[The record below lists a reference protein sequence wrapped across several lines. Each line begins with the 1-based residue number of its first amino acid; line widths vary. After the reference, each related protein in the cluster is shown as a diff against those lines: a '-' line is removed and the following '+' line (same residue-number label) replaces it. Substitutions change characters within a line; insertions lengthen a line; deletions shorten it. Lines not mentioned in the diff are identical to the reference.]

1 MTMNSPA
8 ASNFQETTMD
18 PMKNFEIPSDM
29 RKFAEQSVE
38 QARQA
43 FGGFINA
50 AQQAVNDMEGRATT
64 ARTGAKDMGEMA
76 MSFAQ
81 RNIMASFEFAQKL
94 VRARDVQEMMKLQ
107 SEYIQSQMQA
117 LNEQAKELGQ
127 SAAQAMDSA
136 KPKF

>member
-1 MTMNSPA
+1 
-8 ASNFQETTMD
+8 MD

-50 AQQAVNDMEGRATT
+50 AQQAVSEMEGRASM
-64 ARTGAKDMGEMA
+64 ARAGAKDVGEKA
-76 MSFAQ
+76 MTFAQ
-81 RNIMASFEFAQKL
+81 HNIMASFELAQKL
-94 VRARDVQEMMKLQ
+94 VRAKDVQEMMKLQ
-107 SEYIQSQMQA
+107 TDYIQSQMQA

-127 SAAQAMDSA
+127 SASQVAMDSA

>member
-1 MTMNSPA
+1 
-8 ASNFQETTMD
+8 MD
-18 PMKNFEIPSDM
+18 PMKGFEIPSDM

-50 AQQAVNDMEGRATT
+50 AQQAASDMEGRAST
-64 ARTGAKDMGEMA
+64 ARSGAKDVGEKA
-76 MSFAQ
+76 MTFAQ
-81 RNIMASFEFAQKL
+81 HNIMASFEFAQKL
-94 VRARDVQEMMKLQ
+94 VRAKDMQEMMKLQ
-107 SEYIQSQMQA
+107 AEYIQSQMQT

-127 SAAQAMDSA
+127 SASKVVMDSA

>member
-1 MTMNSPA
+1 
-8 ASNFQETTMD
+8 MD
-18 PMKNFEIPSDM
+18 HMKAFEIPPDM

-50 AQQAVNDMEGRATT
+50 AQQAVNDMEGRAST
-64 ARTGAKDMGEMA
+64 ARAGAQDVGEMA

-81 RNIMASFEFAQKL
+81 QNIMASFEFAQKL
-94 VRARDVQEMMKLQ
+94 LQAKDVQDVMKLQ
-107 SEYIQSQMQA
+107 ADYIQAQMGV

-127 SAAQAMDSA
+127 SASKVAMDSA
-136 KPKF
+136 RPKF

>member
-1 MTMNSPA
+1 
-8 ASNFQETTMD
+8 MD

-64 ARTGAKDMGEMA
+64 ARAGAKDVGEKA
-76 MSFAQ
+76 MTFAQ
-81 RNIMASFEFAQKL
+81 QNIMASFEFAKKL
-94 VRARDVQEMMKLQ
+94 LRARDVQEMMRLQ
-107 SEYIQSQMQA
+107 TEYIQSQMQA
-117 LNEQAKELGQ
+117 LNDQAKELGQ
-127 SAAQAMDSA
+127 SASKVAMDSA

>member
-1 MTMNSPA
+1 
-8 ASNFQETTMD
+8 MD

-50 AQQAVNDMEGRATT
+50 AQQAVSEMEGRASM
-64 ARTGAKDMGEMA
+64 ARSGAKDVGEMA
-76 MSFAQ
+76 MTFAQ

-94 VRARDVQEMMKLQ
+94 VRAKDMQEMMKLQ
-107 SEYIQSQMQA
+107 TDYIQSQMRV
-117 LNEQAKELGQ
+117 LNDQAKELGQ
-127 SAAQAMDSA
+127 SASKVAMDSA

>member
-1 MTMNSPA
+1 
-8 ASNFQETTMD
+8 MD

-50 AQQAVNDMEGRATT
+50 AQQAVSDMESRAST
-64 ARTGAKDMGEMA
+64 ARTGAKDMSEMA

-94 VRARDVQEMMKLQ
+94 VRARDVQEVMKLQ
-107 SEYIQSQMQA
+107 TEYIQSQMQA
-117 LNEQAKELGQ
+117 LNEQAKEMGQ
-127 SAAQAMDSA
+127 TVSKAATDAT

>member
-1 MTMNSPA
+1 MNPPA

-29 RKFAEQSVE
+29 RKLAEQSVE

-50 AQQAVNDMEGRATT
+50 AQQAVNDMEGRAST
-64 ARTGAKDMGEMA
+64 ARAGAKDVSEKA
-76 MSFAQ
+76 VSFAQ

-94 VRARDVQEMMKLQ
+94 VQARDVQEMMKLQ
-107 SEYIQSQMQA
+107 TEYIQTQMKA
-117 LNEQAKELGQ
+117 LSEQAKELGQ
-127 SAAQAMDSA
+127 SASKAMESA

>member
-1 MTMNSPA
+1 
-8 ASNFQETTMD
+8 MD

-50 AQQAVNDMEGRATT
+50 AQQAVSEMEGRASV
-64 ARTGAKDMGEMA
+64 AHSGAKDVGGKA
-76 MSFAQ
+76 MTFAQ

-94 VRARDVQEMMKLQ
+94 VRAKDVQEVMKLQ
-107 SEYIQSQMQA
+107 AEYIQAQMQV

-127 SAAQAMDSA
+127 GASKAAMDSA

>member
-1 MTMNSPA
+1 
-8 ASNFQETTMD
+8 
-18 PMKNFEIPSDM
+18 MKNFEIPSDM

-50 AQQAVNDMEGRATT
+50 AQKAASDMEGRASM
-64 ARTGAKDMGEMA
+64 ARTGAKDVSEKA
-76 MSFAQ
+76 VSFAQ

-94 VRARDVQEMMKLQ
+94 VRAKDVQEMMKLQ
-107 SEYIQSQMQA
+107 AEYIQDQMKV
-117 LNEQAKELGQ
+117 LNEQAKELGE
-127 SAAQAMDSA
+127 SAKVAMDNA

>member
-1 MTMNSPA
+1 
-8 ASNFQETTMD
+8 MD

-50 AQQAVNDMEGRATT
+50 AQQAVSEMEGHASV
-64 ARTGAKDMGEMA
+64 ARSGAKDIGEKA
-76 MSFAQ
+76 MTFAQ

-94 VRARDVQEMMKLQ
+94 VRAKDVQEMMKLQ
-107 SEYIQSQMQA
+107 TDYIQSQMQT
-117 LNEQAKELGQ
+117 LSEQAKELQ
-127 SAAQAMDSA
+127 NASKAAMDSA

>member
-1 MTMNSPA
+1 
-8 ASNFQETTMD
+8 MD

-50 AQQAVNDMEGRATT
+50 AQQAVSDMESRTST
-64 ARTGAKDMGEMA
+64 ARTGAKDMSEMA

-94 VRARDVQEMMKLQ
+94 VQARDVQDVVKLQ
-107 SEYIQSQMQA
+107 TEFIQTQMQA

-127 SAAQAMDSA
+127 NFSKAMDSA

>member
-1 MTMNSPA
+1 MNPPA

-50 AQQAVNDMEGRATT
+50 AQQAAHDMEGRAAT

-127 SAAQAMDSA
+127 SATKVMDSA

>member
-1 MTMNSPA
+1 
-8 ASNFQETTMD
+8 MD
-18 PMKNFEIPSDM
+18 PMKNFEIPTDM

-43 FGGFINA
+43 FGGFIMA
-50 AQQAVNDMEGRATT
+50 AKQAVNQMEGSAAN
-64 ARTGAKDMGEMA
+64 ARTGAKDVGELAMA
-76 MSFAQ
+76 FAQ

-94 VRARDVQEMMKLQ
+94 THARDVQDVMKLQ
-107 SEYIQSQMQA
+107 AEFIQSQIQV

-127 SAAQAMDSA
+127 SATKVMDSA

>member
-1 MTMNSPA
+1 
-8 ASNFQETTMD
+8 MD
-18 PMKNFEIPSDM
+18 QMKNFEIPSDM

-50 AQQAVNDMEGRATT
+50 AQHAASEMEGRASV
-64 ARTGAKDMGEMA
+64 ARAGAKDVGEKA
-76 MSFAQ
+76 MTFAQ
-81 RNIMASFEFAQKL
+81 QNIMASFEFAQKL
-94 VRARDVQEMMKLQ
+94 VQAKDVQEMLRLQ
-107 SEYIQSQMQA
+107 TEFIQTQMSA

-127 SAAQAMDSA
+127 SASKAAMESA

>member
-1 MTMNSPA
+1 
-8 ASNFQETTMD
+8 MD

-50 AQQAVNDMEGRATT
+50 AQQAVGDIEGRASM
-64 ARTGAKDMGEMA
+64 ARAGARDVGEKA
-76 MSFAQ
+76 MTYAQ
-81 RNIMASFEFAQKL
+81 QNIMASFEFAQKVL
-94 VRARDVQEMMKLQ
+94 QARDVQDVMKLQ
-107 SEYIQSQMQA
+107 AEYIQSQIQV
-117 LNEQAKELGQ
+117 LNEQAKELSQ
-127 SAAQAMDSA
+127 SASKAAMDSA